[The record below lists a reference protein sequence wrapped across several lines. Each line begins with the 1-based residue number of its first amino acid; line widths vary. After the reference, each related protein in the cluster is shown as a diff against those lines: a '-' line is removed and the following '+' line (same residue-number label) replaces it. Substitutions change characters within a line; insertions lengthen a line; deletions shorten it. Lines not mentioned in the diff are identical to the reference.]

1 MALSN
6 KPFGAAKMYQHK
18 HTHAHSKGYQ
28 RLILHTHK
36 SGKYGADF
44 DQTYFKC
51 VQLLQEIAAS
61 STKEMNEKPS

>member
-1 MALSN
+1 MQKYTN
-6 KPFGAAKMYQHK
+6 INT
-18 HTHAHSKGYQ
+18 HTHTAKGYQ
-28 RLILHTHK
+28 RLILHSHK
-36 SGKYGADF
+36 SGKNGADF